1 MDTLALIDSVMRL
14 VTIGQMLL
22 IGLVIGRGSAPRPFR
37 LSAVALMVSLIAF
50 MAISTPLFHLSQG
63 YCWRLSDLLTHRAPA
78 ADAAVSMR
86 PFALSEGYCWRFP
99 ELLSQSAPLLLWVFA
114 HYLFERRLPLNILI
128 GAGVCVLGCWTY
140 FSWFYTGNATSLA
153 IVGAVQRVVQ
163 FGPVVL
169 ALRIAT
175 SQWGNDLVEKRR
187 LLRIVFVGLVGSMAL
202 AELTKEVLYGF
213 FDSPPA
219 FAISFAAAGM
229 VLSAALGALLLQSDP
244 DLLFDPAK
252 PAPRAPTL
260 TPSEQ
265 VLKAKLDAAMA
276 GGIHRE
282 TGLTIGM
289 LASRLAVP
297 EHRLRALINQRMGHR
312 NFAAFLNLHRIAD
325 ARVMLADPTLVD
337 LPILTIA
344 MDLGYG
350 SVAPFNRAFR
360 DTIGQTPSDYRRAAF
375 SEKS

>member
-1 MDTLALIDSVMRL
+1 MESLPLIDSVMRL
-14 VTIGQMLL
+14 ITIGQMAL
-22 IGLVIGRGSAPRPFR
+22 IAMVIGRGAAPRRFR
-37 LSAVALMVSLIAF
+37 VSAVALMVSLIAF
-50 MAISTPLFHLSQG
+50 MTVSTPLF
-63 YCWRLSDLLTHRAPA
+63 D
-78 ADAAVSMR
+78 
-86 PFALSEGYCWRFP
+86 LSEGACWRIP

-114 HYLFERRLPLNILI
+114 HYLFERELPRI
-128 GAGVCVLGCWTY
+128 AAVAVGVCVLGCWTY
-140 FSWFYTGNATSLA
+140 FSWLHTGNATALA
-153 IVGAVQRVVQ
+153 VVGTVQRVVQ

-169 ALRIAT
+169 ALRIAI

-187 LLRIVFVGLVGSMAL
+187 LLRAVFVGLVGCMSL
-202 AELTKEVLYGF
+202 AELIKEVFYGF
-213 FDSPPA
+213 FFSPPL
-219 FAISFAAAGM
+219 FAIGFAAAGM
-229 VLSAALGALLLQSDP
+229 VLSAVVGAMLLQADP

-252 PAPRAPTL
+252 PAAPTPML

-337 LPILTIA
+337 LPVLTIA